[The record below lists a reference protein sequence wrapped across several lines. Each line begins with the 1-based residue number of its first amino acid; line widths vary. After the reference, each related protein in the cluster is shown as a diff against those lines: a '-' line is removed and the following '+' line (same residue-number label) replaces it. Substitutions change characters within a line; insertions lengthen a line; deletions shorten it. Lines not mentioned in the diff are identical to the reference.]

1 MGSNMLTATIAVP
14 ADREQPPAFEHG
26 RRMIKEVTDVGLF
39 AFVDPESQLGALVE
53 DFDPDVHL
61 DADGLPTLAVA
72 QKTGLKIIDALE
84 VALDDSGETS
94 TITVAGYLI
103 HVSGGLS
110 SGDAPTEAADAIWNA
125 YHLPETVLRGMG
137 FIPDYSR
144 ALSRTNGNPGHV
156 TDTDIVDAI
165 ALGLGTKPVWS
176 GADELE
182 WIAETIGKVRPHP
195 GDRNPREY
203 HEEFTEQH
211 DFDPIQ
217 DNFLTGYVSE
227 YNDEEQGD

>member
-1 MGSNMLTATIAVP
+1 MGANMLTATIAVP
-14 ADREQPPAFEHG
+14 ADREEPPAFEHG

-39 AFVDPESQLGALVE
+39 VFDDPESQLEELIDG
-53 DFDPDVHL
+53 FDPVVHL
-61 DADGLPTLAVA
+61 DADGSPTLEVA
-72 QKTGLKIIDALE
+72 QKASLKIIDALE
-84 VALDDSGETS
+84 KALDSSEAS
-94 TITVAGYLI
+94 TITVAGYLM

-110 SGDAPTEAADAIWNA
+110 WGDAPTEAADAIWNA
-125 YHLPETVLRGMG
+125 YHLPEKVLRVMG
-137 FIPDYSR
+137 FIPDYSK
-144 ALSRTNGNPGHV
+144 ALSRTNGNLGHV

-182 WIAETIGKVRPHP
+182 WIANTVGKVHPHP
-195 GDRNPREY
+195 EDRNPREY
-203 HEEFTEQH
+203 HEEFTERH

-227 YNDEEQGD
+227 YNDEEQED

>member
-1 MGSNMLTATIAVP
+1 MGANMLTATIAVP
-14 ADREQPPAFEHG
+14 ADREEPPAFEHG

-39 AFVDPESQLGALVE
+39 VFDDPESQLEELIDG
-53 DFDPDVHL
+53 FDPDVHL
-61 DADGLPTLAVA
+61 DADGSPTLEVA
-72 QKTGLKIIDALE
+72 QKASLKIIDALE
-84 VALDDSGETS
+84 KALDSSEAS
-94 TITVAGYLI
+94 TITVAGYQM

-110 SGDAPTEAADAIWNA
+110 WGDAPTEAADAIWNA
-125 YHLPETVLRGMG
+125 YHLPEKVLRVMG
-137 FIPDYSR
+137 FIPDYSK

-182 WIAETIGKVRPHP
+182 WIANTVGKVRPHP

-227 YNDEEQGD
+227 YNDEEQED

>member
-1 MGSNMLTATIAVP
+1 MGANMLTATIAVP
-14 ADREQPPAFEHG
+14 ADREEPPAFEHG

-39 AFVDPESQLGALVE
+39 VFDDPESQLEELIDG
-53 DFDPDVHL
+53 FDPDVHL
-61 DADGLPTLAVA
+61 DADGSPTLEVA
-72 QKTGLKIIDALE
+72 QKASLKIIDALE
-84 VALDDSGETS
+84 KALDSSEAS
-94 TITVAGYLI
+94 TITVAGYLM

-110 SGDAPTEAADAIWNA
+110 WGDAPTEAADAIWNA
-125 YHLPETVLRGMG
+125 YHLPEKVLRVMG
-137 FIPDYSR
+137 FIPDYSK

-182 WIAETIGKVRPHP
+182 WIANTVGKVRPHP

-227 YNDEEQGD
+227 YNDEEQED